1 MKLNSHETAT
11 PLWQK
16 LTAHYEARIEK
27 CRTRLEARCDADE
40 TTRLRAQIAEI
51 KAFFDLAQPDRKREM
66 GAE

>member
-1 MKLNSHETAT
+1 MHLNQYETAT

-16 LTAHYEARIEK
+16 LKAHYEARIEK

-51 KAFFDLAQPDRKREM
+51 KAFFDLAQPDRKQVM
-66 GAE
+66 GAD